1 MKIPGYAG
9 RAHLVAVAICSLVG
23 KRCALLVVTL
33 SAALAAGC
41 GTTARSDAPA
51 KQQVTAA
58 FKGSPPSL
66 AALHAQANELLT
78 GGPTAFKAR
87 LAALH
92 GHPVVV
98 NKWASWCGP
107 CQSEFPVFQKVAV
120 DFGRQ
125 VAFVGIDG
133 KDQNGSAKGFLRK
146 FPVTYPSYVD
156 PGEDIA
162 RSVQAATFY
171 PQTIYFDRQGKL
183 VYDHA
188 GAYVSTGALIK
199 DIRRYALGSG

>member
-1 MKIPGYAG
+1 MTTFPGV
-9 RAHLVAVAICSLVG
+9 R
-23 KRCALLVVTL
+23 KRWAPTALALL
-33 SAALAAGC
+33 AALLAGC
-41 GTTARSDAPA
+41 GSGARSDAPA
-51 KQQVTAA
+51 QQQVTSA
-58 FKGSPPSL
+58 FKGSPPNLASL
-66 AALHAQANELLT
+66 HTQANELL
-78 GGPTAFKAR
+78 GGGSKAFKAR
-87 LAALH
+87 LATLH
-92 GHPVVV
+92 GYPVVV

-120 DFGRQ
+120 DFGRK

-133 KDQNGSAKGFLRK
+133 KDQNGSAKGFLKK

-162 RSVQAATFY
+162 RSIQAATFY

-188 GAYVSTGALIK
+188 GAY
-199 DIRRYALGSG
+199 

>member
-1 MKIPGYAG
+1 MATCQPVI
-9 RAHLVAVAICSLVG
+9 
-23 KRCALLVVTL
+23 KRCGLIAL
-33 SAALAAGC
+33 ALAAVLVGGC
-41 GTTARSDAPA
+41 GSNARSDAPA
-51 KQQVTAA
+51 QQQVTAA
-58 FKGSPPSL
+58 FKGSPPPL
-66 AALHAQANELLT
+66 AALHAQANHLLP
-78 GGPTAFKAR
+78 GGAKAFRAR
-87 LAALH
+87 LASLH
-92 GHPVVV
+92 GYPVVV

-120 DFGRQ
+120 QFGRQ

-133 KDQNGSAKGFLRK
+133 KDHNGAAKGFLK
-146 FPVTYPSYVD
+146 QFPLTYPSYTD

-162 RSVQAATFY
+162 RAIQAATFY

-188 GAYVSTGALIK
+188 GPYVTESALIK

>member
-1 MKIPGYAG
+1 M
-9 RAHLVAVAICSLVG
+9 G
-23 KRCALLVVTL
+23 KRTPLL
-33 SAALAAGC
+33 ALAVLAGFVAGC
-41 GTTARSDAPA
+41 GTTARNEAPGP
-51 KQQVTAA
+51 QQVTTA

-66 AALHAQANELLT
+66 AALHAQANDLLP
-78 GGPTAFKAR
+78 GGSKAFKAR

-92 GHPVVV
+92 GYPIVV

-120 DFGRQ
+120 RFGRQ
-125 VAFVGIDG
+125 IAFVGIDG
-133 KDQNGSAKGFLRK
+133 KDHNAAAKGFLKK
-146 FPVTYPSYVD
+146 FPVTYPSYTD

-162 RSVQAATFY
+162 RAIQAATFY

-188 GAYVSTGALIK
+188 GPYVTDSALIK